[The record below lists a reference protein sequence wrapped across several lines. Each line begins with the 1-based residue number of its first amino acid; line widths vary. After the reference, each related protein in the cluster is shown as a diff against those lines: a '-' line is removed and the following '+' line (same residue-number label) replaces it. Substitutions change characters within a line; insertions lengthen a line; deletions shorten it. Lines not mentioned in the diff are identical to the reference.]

1 MKSSTTPQ
9 VREWLSYISTKKPE
23 VIYSDRSILG
33 WHTVSVSIK
42 RNTRLQPLSEC
53 LGPLATFAGC
63 SLKWAGLKWC
73 HIGEWLSQQRI
84 QQGERQ

>member
-53 LGPLATFAGC
+53 LGPLATLIRRLQLEMGRAQVV
-63 SLKWAGLKWC
+63 SYW
-73 HIGEWLSQQRI
+73 
-84 QQGERQ
+84 